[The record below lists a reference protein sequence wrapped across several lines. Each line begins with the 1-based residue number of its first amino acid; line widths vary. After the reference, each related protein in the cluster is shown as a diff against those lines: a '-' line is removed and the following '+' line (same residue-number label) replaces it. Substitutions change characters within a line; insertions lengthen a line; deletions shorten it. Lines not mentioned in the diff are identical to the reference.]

1 MKTEAFSCIWL
12 TKIYRLCKL
21 KTKKNP
27 ERSIAMKKFMKK
39 MLALALAVG
48 LCLTCFQPMTAKAD
62 NLPLSKKGGPWTVA
76 EGVTAYV
83 EDGILYVKGDGEI
96 PDYDF
101 YTLYK
106 RPWDGCIF
114 ESAVIDAGITRIGS
128 YALWGYNRLKY
139 VTIPSS
145 IFITDNMSLGSIAPE
160 AHIRIT
166 GTKVAETTIGAIPYT
181 SVMSIVR
188 DAQDHP
194 GYMYLIDYSY
204 GWKALLM
211 TTDYPAL
218 TNIYYANDE
227 AVFKNR
233 AGYKDAQFYNAD
245 KYVSP
250 LKYAPGQAGIS
261 VKAKRKVQGYYL
273 YQHLSNFLTIVN
285 PGYTW
290 GTAYSVDA
298 VGANGKAVQQ
308 FDSVKT
314 FTFDIPSD
322 LQRAGRTFRVM
333 MLVSNATGEVVTFD
347 DLDVSD
353 KTITFQ
359 TDKVGTTYALIYQ
372 DAGVAGLPQ

>member
-1 MKTEAFSCIWL
+1 M
-12 TKIYRLCKL
+12 R
-21 KTKKNP
+21 
-27 ERSIAMKKFMKK
+27 KFMKK

-62 NLPLSKKGGPWTVA
+62 NLPVSKVGGPWTVA
-76 EGVTAYV
+76 EGVTANV
-83 EDGILYVKGDGEI
+83 QNGILYIKGTGEV
-96 PDYDF
+96 PDYTVS
-101 YTLYK
+101 TLYK

-114 ESAVIDAGITRIGS
+114 ESVIIEPGITRLGS
-128 YALWGYNRLKY
+128 YALYGYKRLQY
-139 VTIPSS
+139 VTVPSTT
-145 IFITDNMSLGSIAPE
+145 FIQDSTTLGAIVND

-166 GTKVAETTIGAIPYT
+166 GTQVAETTIGAIPFT
-181 SVMSIVR
+181 SAMSIVR

-211 TTDYPAL
+211 TMDYPAL

-233 AGYKDAQFYNAD
+233 ESYRDAQFYNAD

-250 LKYAPGQAGIS
+250 LKYTPGQTGVS

-290 GTAYSVDA
+290 GTAYSVEA
-298 VGANGKAVQQ
+298 VGTNGKTVQQ

-314 FTFDIPSD
+314 FTFNIPAD
-322 LQRAGRTFRVM
+322 LQKAGRTFRVM
-333 MLVSNATGEVVTFD
+333 MLVSNATGEVITFD
-347 DLDVSD
+347 DLDVSNT
-353 KTITFQ
+353 TITFQ

-372 DAGVAGLPQ
+372 DANTFGLVQ